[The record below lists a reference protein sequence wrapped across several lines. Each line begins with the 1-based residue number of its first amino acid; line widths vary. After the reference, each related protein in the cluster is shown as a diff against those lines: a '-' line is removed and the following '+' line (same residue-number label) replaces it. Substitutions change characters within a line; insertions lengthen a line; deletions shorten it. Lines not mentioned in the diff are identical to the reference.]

1 MGPTCQSN
9 YTLSSSVF
17 YSCNYWTSK
26 IHLISGRPKLRAPPS
41 ADELAHSRRP
51 SMPLPM
57 AAPKLA
63 RAALSKL
70 SHGRSR
76 LSRRV
81 SPVAPSSMLLLRAD
95 ELAHGLRPS
104 RSHPDPL
111 NLASHLMSSPT
122 VAAANLDELAKGQ
135 IRCVPG
141 RGHLRARRKTLSRL
155 LAPYCEPG
163 MVILRA
169 STWAGM
175 RAARSGVWRA
185 AAFGGRS

>member
-9 YTLSSSVF
+9 STLSSSF
-17 YSCNYWTSK
+17 FLNNIFFRFLQLQLLDGASPAA
-26 IHLISGRPKLRAPPS
+26 PKLRAPPS
-41 ADELAHSRRP
+41 ADEVAHSRRP

-81 SPVAPSSMLLLRAD
+81 SPAAPSSMLLLRAD

-104 RSHPDPL
+104 PL
-111 NLASHLMSSPT
+111 PPGSTESRLA
-122 VAAANLDELAKGQ
+122 LDELAH
-135 IRCVPG
+135 G
-141 RGHLRARRKTLSRL
+141 RRRQSRRARKRSDSLRPWPRPSAREEEDAEP
-155 LAPYCEPG
+155 LAHT
-163 MVILRA
+163 VL
-169 STWAGM
+169 
-175 RAARSGVWRA
+175 
-185 AAFGGRS
+185 